1 LCATRHLCI
10 SSADLCAT
18 RHLCISLGEI
28 RSAIG
33 AHDVGLSVESEVLQ
47 RPKCSH
53 PRPSSSHGPAE
64 SGHGCPRGRENKS
77 FARCY
82 RAAASTSM
90 PIVFYKGDFRDPFP
104 INGPTR
110 SRRGPWRRALTVYP
124 PPNTCDGYAPPDSL
138 PRTLAEVRLVVL
150 PYLFICRAVR
160 GATAEARQR
169 PLDSGGVRSSANFTL
184 TPQINWHNT
193 WNLRIHWGTAWRN
206 VTFAGGTSLWA
217 HIAAQIW

>member
-1 LCATRHLCI
+1 MRQIVCHSAPMHLVGR
-10 SSADLCAT
+10 LCAT

-64 SGHGCPRGRENKS
+64 SGHGSPRGRENKS

-82 RAAASTSM
+82 RAAASTRLPACQS
-90 PIVFYKGDFRDPFP
+90 FFRVTFA
-104 INGPTR
+104 IR
-110 SRRGPWRRALTVYP
+110 SRSTGPPAVDAGRALSLTVYP
-124 PPNTCDGYAPPDSL
+124 PPNTCDGYAPPDLL
-138 PRTLAEVRLVVL
+138 PRTLAEVRLAVL

-160 GATAEARQR
+160 GATAEACAPAR
-169 PLDSGGVRSSANFTL
+169 
-184 TPQINWHNT
+184 I
-193 WNLRIHWGTAWRN
+193 LR
-206 VTFAGGTSLWA
+206 
-217 HIAAQIW
+217 